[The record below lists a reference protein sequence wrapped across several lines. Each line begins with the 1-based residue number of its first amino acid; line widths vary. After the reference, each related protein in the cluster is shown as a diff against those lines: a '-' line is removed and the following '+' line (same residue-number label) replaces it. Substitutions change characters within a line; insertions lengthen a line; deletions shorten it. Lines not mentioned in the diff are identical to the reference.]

1 MDKTFG
7 FRQGLR
13 RVLQFLLKILRDF
26 PGARRTAS
34 NRRFEPMRPAEGGI
48 DLPMANQPQ
57 IVMKRLFAPVVFA
70 ALRSLRKNRVLGR
83 AKLALRNEVGEAS
96 PSKPPLRACALR

>member
-1 MDKTFG
+1 MDKTSHV
-7 FRQGLR
+7 RQITKL
-13 RVLQFLLKILRDF
+13 VLHFLLKSLRRF

-57 IVMKRLFAPVVFA
+57 IVRKRLFTPVVFA
-70 ALRSLRKNRVLGR
+70 ALRSLR
-83 AKLALRNEVGEAS
+83 
-96 PSKPPLRACALR
+96 